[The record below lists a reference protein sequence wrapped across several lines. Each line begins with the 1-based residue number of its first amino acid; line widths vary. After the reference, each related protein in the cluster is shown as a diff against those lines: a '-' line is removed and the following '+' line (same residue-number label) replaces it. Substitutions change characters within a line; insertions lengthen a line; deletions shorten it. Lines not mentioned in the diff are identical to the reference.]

1 MSEYNVS
8 FPGLGW
14 SFHLNSTAFSI
25 GSFEVKWY
33 GIIIGIGFLLAFVY
47 GMVSCKK
54 MKINQGK
61 LLDAIIIG
69 LIGGI
74 IGARLYYVLFFDGDK
89 YLKDPI
95 SILYIHEGGLGIYGG
110 IIGGLLAGGITA
122 KIKKLNVLSALD
134 VAGLGFLIGQG
145 IGRWGNFVNQEA
157 FGSETSLPWGMVSEN
172 THGVAVHPCFFYEF
186 LWCALGFVLLHI
198 FTRKF
203 RRYDGQTF
211 LLYVMWYGTGR
222 FFIEALR
229 TDSLM
234 VPYLNIK
241 VSQLVA
247 AVTVFAALAL
257 LIIFRKR
264 TKLSGCGAVSV
275 MELNHI
281 TYDDSTEDG
290 LTRWQR
296 FWKGFKDSD
305 KAKKE
310 DCKNHIDKKE
320 ELKRES
326 SSELDHLEPSDSSED
341 EKQNK
346 GGNA

>member
-1 MSEYNVS
+1 MSEYHVS

-14 SFHLNSTAFSI
+14 SFRLNSTAFSI

-47 GMVSCKK
+47 GISSCTK
-54 MKINQGK
+54 MKLNKGK
-61 LLDAIIIG
+61 LLDAVIIG

-110 IIGGLLAGGITA
+110 IIGGLVAGGITA
-122 KIKKLNVLSALD
+122 KIKKINVLAALD
-134 VAGLGFLIGQG
+134 IACLGFLIGQA

-157 FGSETSLPWGMVSEN
+157 FGSQTNLPWGMVSEN
-172 THGVAVHPCFFYEF
+172 TAGVPVHPCFFYEF
-186 LWCALGFVLLHI
+186 LWCSLGFVLLHI

-211 LLYVMWYGTGR
+211 LCYVMWYGTGR

-229 TDSLM
+229 TDSLIICGM
-234 VPYLNIK
+234 K
-241 VSQLVA
+241 VSQLLA
-247 AVTVFAALAL
+247 AVTVLAALAL

-264 TKLSGCGAVSV
+264 TKLSGCGAASV
-275 MELNHI
+275 MELNQI
-281 TYDDSTEDG
+281 TYDDPDNEG
-290 LTRWQR
+290 LNAWQR
-296 FWKGFKDSD
+296 FWKGFKDPE
-305 KAKKE
+305 KAKKDNQKEADTTSSDVQDGTISNE
-310 DCKNHIDKKE
+310 DD
-320 ELKRES
+320 
-326 SSELDHLEPSDSSED
+326 
-341 EKQNK
+341 K
-346 GGNA
+346 GGK